1 MRSVLRPLIDERRQF
16 IGRVDKFGIRYSNVP
31 TLMLDNV
38 FVFAGDEIEYVGH
51 LWVRYGYDIESLFL
65 VRGEVITFSAR
76 VRHYLKTD
84 ESDYGVT
91 DIRDPKRATDPEC
104 IDFGRWEKKILRI
117 QFSQQGRRKP
127 TPKKNVVPEV
137 PIEET
142 FGLPVNKRK
151 ARKHLAHTRAPSTS
165 GRR

>member
-1 MRSVLRPLIDERRQF
+1 MRSVLRPLVDERRQF
-16 IGRVDKFGIRYSNVP
+16 IGRVDKFGSRHNNIP

-38 FVFAGDEIEYVGH
+38 FVFNGDEVEYVGH

-65 VRGEVITFSAR
+65 VRGEVITFFAR

-84 ESDYGVT
+84 ESEYGVT
-91 DIRDPKRATDPEC
+91 DVRSPKRATDPER
-104 IDFGRWEKKILRI
+104 IDFGRWEKKMLRI
-117 QFSQQGRRKP
+117 QAQQGKKKP
-127 TPKKNVVPEV
+127 TPKRNVEPAI

-142 FGLPVNKRK
+142 FGLPVKQRK
-151 ARKHLAHTRAPSTS
+151 VRKHLAHTRAPSTS